1 MMLLPVIA
9 YLLAINSTEY
19 YQMTIL
25 KNIQYLNLEGVKGK
39 LEIEEHYYEMMV
51 EGVKTKQSKDQ

>member
-25 KNIQYLNLEGVKGK
+25 KNIQYLNLEGVKSK
-39 LEIEEHYYEMMV
+39 LEIEEHGYEMMV